1 MTSRRANMPTPKGN
15 LSTTIENYT
24 WEWPDP
30 TASELR
36 RFVERDCGK
45 YLVNALRDVGVTLG
59 FMSFISDCPPISVW
73 SGHAEGW
80 AEIPE
85 EVKGRLSHIG
95 EARFAASSKFPS
107 LNRWE
112 LDAARVDIV
121 NVMTWLRA
129 EFPAAGVEYL
139 PDDFG
144 S

>member
-1 MTSRRANMPTPKGN
+1 MPTPKGN
-15 LSTTIENYT
+15 LSTAIENYA

-59 FMSFISDCPPISVW
+59 FMNFISDCPPISTW
-73 SGHAEGW
+73 ANWAEGW
-80 AEIPE
+80 TAIPE
-85 EVKGRLSHIG
+85 EVRGRLSHVGVAHFI
-95 EARFAASSKFPS
+95 ASSKFPS
-107 LNRWE
+107 LDRVE
-112 LDAARVDIV
+112 LDAVRVDIV
-121 NVMTWLRA
+121 NVMIWLRT

>member
-1 MTSRRANMPTPKGN
+1 MD
-15 LSTTIENYT
+15 ENHA

-30 TASELR
+30 TASEMR

-45 YLVNALRDVGVTLG
+45 YLVNALRDVGATLG
-59 FMSFISDCPPISVW
+59 FMSFADECPPTLDWLDQAGELVIIPGEIEERLLRIAG
-73 SGHAEGW
+73 SGA
-80 AEIPE
+80 A
-85 EVKGRLSHIG
+85 
-95 EARFAASSKFPS
+95 ARRVFPS
-107 LNRWE
+107 LDRVQ

-121 NVMTWLRA
+121 NVMMWLRA

>member
-1 MTSRRANMPTPKGN
+1 MPTLEGN
-15 LSTTIENYT
+15 LSTAIENYT

-45 YLVNALRDVGVTLG
+45 YLVNALRDVGVALG

-80 AEIPE
+80 AAIPE
-85 EVKGRLSHIG
+85 GMKERLLHVDRTRS
-95 EARFAASSKFPS
+95 AASDEFPS

-112 LDAARVDIV
+112 LDLARREIAE
-121 NVMTWLRA
+121 VMAWLRA